1 MKQILFLLFF
11 ASILQAQSTTKT
23 YELGSDGVNFFELTT
38 VTKDDESA
46 VTTKVR
52 VGPASELAADQ
63 SDKIEA
69 VTKELSA
76 QAFATLRTGT
86 RIAEFNKID
95 TTITDISAVSPL
107 RVILDRYRAEL
118 TKAGWTIDE
127 GSGAGFVPIVFTVNA
142 QNKLRFS
149 INGAATKSATIYGD
163 FIKLSSY
170 PTTGK
175 SEIFY
180 LHPKGD
186 RYFSLNGLALKKP

>member
-107 RVILDRYRAEL
+107 RVILDRYRTEL

-127 GSGAGFVPIVFTVNA
+127 GSGFVPIVFTVNA